1 MRPRLSRIWSHRR
14 SSVAERGVD
23 AFAYRQRDTDV
34 NLLARWVVA
43 LLLCAL
49 PLRAPAGE
57 PPDDLF
63 PVSER
68 PGANGED
75 QGGIF
80 VLFVNERPRGDVIV
94 RLRGADVLVPLAELE
109 AAGVHGF
116 TGRGELIDGRPYVS
130 LLSLAPHVGF
140 TLDEAEVALKLQV
153 APDRLGSTRIDL
165 ASGAPPGMVVSRDS
179 SAFVN
184 YSLTTS
190 DFRGISGV
198 AEGGWNVRGNLL
210 YGSVSRRD
218 DGALVRGLTN
228 FTVDEPSRLRRWTLG
243 DRFAETGLLGGG
255 AFLGGVGV
263 SRSFDLD
270 PYFFRFPSFGLSG
283 AVSTPST
290 VDVYVN
296 GTLVRR
302 QDLPPGQFELD
313 NVPVSAGSGST
324 RLVVRDAFGTER
336 EIASPYYFSTGVLA
350 QGLSD
355 FSYNVGFVRE
365 NLATESFDYEKVAF
379 LGRHRVGITNGLTL
393 GARLEASRG
402 LVSGG
407 PTLTARLPFGE
418 IDLAAATSR
427 DGELSGRAGSLG
439 FTHLGRLVS
448 FGGSVRAVSGHYAH
462 TSLRAAE
469 DRSRREVQGYL
480 GTQLTARVSL
490 SAQYRSS
497 DRRDD
502 GRRREASLSASARLG
517 RGAHGYVSA
526 SRLRAESGKW
536 TTGFSVGFSYS
547 FDPMLSA
554 SVGYSRVGGEDVAL
568 AEVQRPLTRGTGGGY
583 LVQLRDGDGERSGLA
598 RLQYQGAFGRY
609 EFSYD
614 RLAGSDR
621 TTLTATGGLVAIGGS
636 LHATR
641 PVQQSFALIRVPG
654 VPGIR
659 GFSSN
664 QETGRTNRSGDI
676 LVPDLLSYYGNR
688 LSIADEDVPIEYA
701 IDATERIVAPP
712 NRGGA
717 VVTFPVRKIRS
728 VTGVLVV
735 RKTAEVIV
743 PASGEL
749 VVEVDGGEIASP
761 IGTGGEFYFESLPP
775 GRHRARVKYSGGT
788 CSFAIDVP
796 ASSEIFLDLGRLA
809 CDAP

>member
-1 MRPRLSRIWSHRR
+1 M
-14 SSVAERGVD
+14 D
-23 AFAYRQRDTDV
+23 AFAYRQRDREMTRP
-34 NLLARWVVA
+34 AWVVA
-43 LLLCAL
+43 LFLCAL
-49 PLRAPAGE
+49 PLPAPAGE
-57 PPDDLF
+57 PPDDLIS
-63 PVSER
+63 VSQP

-80 VLFVNERPRGDVIV
+80 VLFVNERPRGDVIA
-94 RLRGADVLVPLAELE
+94 RLRGADVLVPVAELE
-109 AAGVHGF
+109 AAGVRGLS
-116 TGRGELIDGRPYVS
+116 GRQESIDGTLYVS
-130 LLSLAPHVGF
+130 LVSLAPHVGF
-140 TLDEAEVALKLQV
+140 KLDEAEVAIKLQV
-153 APDRLGSTRIDL
+153 TPDRLGSTRIDL
-165 ASGAPPGMVVSRDS
+165 AFGAPPGMVVSRDS
-179 SAFVN
+179 SAFLN
-184 YSLTTS
+184 YSLTTA
-190 DFRGISGV
+190 DFQGVSGF

-210 YGSVSRRD
+210 YGSISRRD
-218 DGALVRGLTN
+218 DGAFVRGLTT

-255 AFLGGVGV
+255 AFVGGVGV

-270 PYFFRFPSFGLSG
+270 PYFFRFPRFGLSG

-302 QDLPPGQFELD
+302 QELPPGEFDLD

-324 RLVVRDAFGTER
+324 RLIVRDAFGTER

-350 QGLSD
+350 KGVSD

-365 NLATESFDYEKVAF
+365 NLAAESFDYDRVAF
-379 LGRHRVGITNGLTL
+379 LGRHRAGITDGLTL

-407 PTLTARLPFGE
+407 PTLTARLAFGE
-418 IDLAAATSR
+418 IDLAAAASR
-427 DGELSGRAGSLG
+427 DGDVSGRAGSLG
-439 FTHLGRLVS
+439 FAHLGRVFS
-448 FGGSVRAVSGHYAH
+448 FGGSLRAVSRHYAH
-462 TSLRAAE
+462 TSLSAAN
-469 DRSRREVQGYL
+469 DRSRLEVHGHL
-480 GTQLTARVSL
+480 GASLSRRVSL

-502 GRRREASLSASARLG
+502 GRRREASLSASAQLG
-517 RGAHGYVSA
+517 RGANGYVSA

-536 TTGFSVGFSYS
+536 TTGFSVGLSYS
-547 FDPMLSA
+547 YHPMLSA
-554 SVGYSRVGGEDVAL
+554 SVGYSRNGDQGVAI
-568 AEVQRPLTRGTGGGY
+568 AEVQRPLTRGTGGAY
-583 LVQLRDGDGERSGLA
+583 IVQLRDGSGERSGLA

-636 LHATR
+636 LYATR
-641 PVQQSFALIRVPG
+641 PVQQSFALIRIPG
-654 VPGIR
+654 VAGIR

-664 QETGRTNRSGDI
+664 QGTGRTNRSGDI

-735 RKTAEVIV
+735 TKAAERIV

-749 VVEVDGGEIASP
+749 VVEVDGGEIGSP

-775 GRHRARVKYSGGT
+775 GRHPAMVKYSGGT
-788 CSFAIDVP
+788 CSFGIDVP

-809 CDAP
+809 CDAL